1 MAAELSKGYQPQDV
15 ETSWYSRWNDAGCFR
30 GDENG
35 TGESYSIVIPPPN
48 VTGILHLGHVLNNTI
63 QDILARRA
71 RMEGKDVLW
80 LPGTDHAGI
89 ATQSKVEQKLRKEE
103 RKTRHDLGREKF
115 LEQVW
120 EWKDKHGGIIIEQL
134 KRLGCSCDWSRERFT
149 MDEEYSKWISK
160 IFVDLFNEGLIY
172 RGKRMV
178 NWCPKSLTALSDE
191 EVIMK
196 PQRSKLYYMRYK
208 IAGEK
213 DRWVEIATTRPE
225 TLMGDTGVAVNPK
238 DKRYGD
244 LVGKMAIRPF
254 PEAEIPIVADEH
266 IDPEFG
272 TGVLKVT
279 PAHDKADFEIG
290 VKNNLEIIDVFNP
303 DGTLNELAG
312 PDFEGMDRFEAR
324 KKAAEKLD
332 EMGQLVKVEDYENN
346 VGYSERADVP
356 VEPRIS
362 MQWFLKYP
370 CVQEA
375 ADAVANDEIRFRPD
389 RWKKTFAHWMDGIQ
403 DWCISRQLWWGHQIP
418 VWYRKESAEELQS
431 RENLDAD
438 SAKGEIHVGI
448 DPPEDEENW
457 VRDGDVLDTWFSSW
471 LWPFATM
478 TNSDAEPS
486 ATEKKFYPTTD
497 LVTAPEIIFFW
508 VARMIMAGYRWRDE
522 LPFKNV
528 YFTGIV
534 RDGKGRKMSKSLGNS
549 PDPLDIIDEYGADA
563 LRFAIMKTAPLGADI
578 RFEITNEGGKELY
591 PQVVEGRNFANKL
604 WNAVRYRQMQGEES
618 AGEWNPEALSIYSID
633 ILAKLADTENKMR
646 AAYEDY
652 RFSELAQLLYEFWW
666 SQYCDWYLES
676 AKGDFAEDADPAARA
691 ATLATMDRVLKRFL
705 MLLHPYMPHITEE
718 LWSNL
723 GLAEEGGP
731 EFLMLTSV
739 PETSVLEG
747 IDPKQAAAARAKV
760 AAIYEAVSRARNLK
774 AEYGL
779 GGNRGVKFII
789 DTEGTDFDQ
798 TAVFAQLAGA
808 GEIEIAPGYKAEKG
822 VPVALTGIGKIYL
835 PLEGLIDVDAER
847 ERLTK
852 ESAKAEDEL
861 KKVNAKLSNENFV
874 TRAPDEVVAEMKERK
889 IQWKEKVEE
898 LAKML
903 ENLGG

>member
-1 MAAELSKGYQPQDV
+1 MAAELSKGYQPQEV
-15 ETSWYSRWNDAGCFR
+15 ESSWYTRWNDSGCFR

-35 TGESYSIVIPPPN
+35 TNESYSIVIPPPN

-89 ATQSKVEQKLRKEE
+89 ATQTKVEKQLKKEE
-103 RKTRHDLGREKF
+103 HKTRHDLGRDKF
-115 LEQVW
+115 LEKVW
-120 EWKDKHGGIIIEQL
+120 EWKEKHGGIIIEQL

-149 MDEEYSKWISK
+149 MDEDYSEWISK
-160 IFVDLFNEGLIY
+160 VFVDLFNEGLIY

-225 TLMGDTGVAVNPK
+225 TLMGDSGVAVNPK
-238 DKRYGD
+238 DERYAD

-254 PEAEIPIVADEH
+254 PEKEIPIVADEH

-290 VKNNLEIIDVFNP
+290 VKNNLEIIDVFHP
-303 DGTLNELAG
+303 DGTLNEHAG
-312 PDFEGMDRFEAR
+312 PEFEGMDRFEAR
-324 KKAAEKLD
+324 KKAAEKLE

-346 VGYSERADVP
+346 VGFSERADVP

-370 CVQEA
+370 CVKEA
-375 ADAVANDEIRFRPD
+375 TDAVANDEIRFRPE
-389 RWKKTFAHWMDGIQ
+389 RWKKTYAHWMGGIQ

-418 VWYRKESAEELQS
+418 VWYRKENAEELQA
-431 RENLDAD
+431 RESLDAE
-438 SAKGEIHVGI
+438 SAKGQLHVGVN
-448 DPPEDEENW
+448 PPEDEENW
-457 VRDGDVLDTWFSSW
+457 VRDDDVLDTWFSSW

-478 TNSDAEPS
+478 TNSDEEPS

-497 LVTAPEIIFFW
+497 LVTAPEILFFW
-508 VARMIMAGYRWRDE
+508 VARMIMAGYRWREE

-528 YFTGIV
+528 FFTGIV

-549 PDPLDIIDEYGADA
+549 PDPLDIIAEYGADA
-563 LRFAIMKTAPLGADI
+563 LRFAVMKTAPLGADI
-578 RFEITNEGGKELY
+578 RFEITNEGGKEIY

-604 WNAVRYRQMQGEES
+604 WNAVRYRQMQGDEA

-633 ILAKLADTENKMR
+633 ILAKLNDTETKMK

-652 RFSELAQLLYEFWW
+652 RFNELAQLLYEFWW
-666 SQYCDWYLES
+666 SQHCDWYLES
-676 AKGDFAEDADPAARA
+676 AKGDFMEGADPASRA

-718 LWSNL
+718 LWSTLNL
-723 GLAEEGGP
+723 GDEGGP
-731 EFLMLTSV
+731 EFLMQTSV
-739 PETSVLEG
+739 PDNSVLEG
-747 IDPKQAAAARAKV
+747 IDPKRVADARAKV
-760 AAIYEAVSRARNLK
+760 TAIYEGVGRARNLK
-774 AEYGL
+774 AEYGV
-779 GGNRGVKFII
+779 GGNRDVKIII
-789 DTEGTDFDQ
+789 DPEGSDFDQ
-798 TAVFAQLAGA
+798 TEVFAQLAGA
-808 GEIEIAPGYKAEKG
+808 GEIVIDPGHAAEKG

-835 PLEGLIDVDAER
+835 PLDGLIDVDAER

-874 TRAPDEVVAEMKERK
+874 TRAPDTVVAEMKERK
-889 IQWKEKVEE
+889 AQWKEKVIE

>member
-1 MAAELSKGYQPQDV
+1 MAAEISKGYQPGDV
-15 ETSWYSRWNDAGCFR
+15 ETQWYDRWVEAGCFR
-30 GDENG
+30 GDENSD
-35 TGESYSIVIPPPN
+35 GEAYSIVIPPPN

-71 RMEGKDVLW
+71 RMEGKEVLW

-103 RKTRHDLGREKF
+103 KKTRHDFTREEF
-115 LEQVW
+115 LEKVW
-120 EWKDKHGGIIIEQL
+120 AWKEEHGGIIIEQL

-160 IFVDLFNEGLIY
+160 IFVDLFHEGLIY

-196 PQRSKLYYMRYK
+196 PQKSKLYTMRYR

-238 DKRYGD
+238 DKRYAD
-244 LVGKMAIRPF
+244 LVGKKAIRPF

-290 VKNNLEIIDVFNP
+290 LKNDLEIIDVLNP
-303 DGTLNELAG
+303 DGTLNEHAG
-312 PDFEGMDRFEAR
+312 AEFKGMDRFEAR
-324 KKAAEKLD
+324 KKAAEKLE

-356 VEPRIS
+356 IEPRIS

-370 CVQEA
+370 CVEEA
-375 ADAVANDEIRFRPD
+375 AAAVANDEIRFRPD
-389 RWKKTFAHWMDGIQ
+389 RWKKTYAHWMDGIQ

-418 VWYRKESAEELQS
+418 VWYKKDKAEELQN
-431 RENLDAD
+431 RESLDASEAGTD
-438 SAKGEIHVGI
+438 IHVGI

-478 TNSDAEPS
+478 TDSDEEPS
-486 ATEKKFYPTTD
+486 ATEKKFYPTVD

-508 VARMIMAGYRWRDE
+508 VARMIMAGYRWRGE
-522 LPFKNV
+522 LPFRNV
-528 YFTGIV
+528 FFTGIV

-549 PDPLDIIDEYGADA
+549 PDPLDIIAEYGADA

-578 RFEITNEGGKELY
+578 RFEIANEGGKEIY

-604 WNAVRYRQMQGEES
+604 WNAARYRQMQEGGGEFDPS
-618 AGEWNPEALSIYSID
+618 ALSIYAID
-633 ILAKLADTENKMR
+633 ILAKLDDLERKM
-646 AAYEDY
+646 AQAYEDY
-652 RFSELAQLLYEFWW
+652 RFNELAALLYEFWW
-666 SQYCDWYLES
+666 SQYCDWFLES
-676 AKGDFAEDADPAARA
+676 AKGDLMDGADPSARA
-691 ATLATMDRVLKRFL
+691 ATLSTMDTVLKRFL
-705 MLLHPYMPHITEE
+705 LLLHPFMPHITEE
-718 LWSNL
+718 LWDNL
-723 GLAEEGGP
+723 GFREEGD
-731 EFLMLTSV
+731 ELFLMKTAL
-739 PETSVLEG
+739 PEESVLAGLEEAAVKTAR
-747 IDPKQAAAARAKV
+747 KQVKEV
-760 AAIYEAVSRARNLK
+760 YEAVTKARNLK

-779 GGNRGVKFII
+779 AANRDVTFII
-789 DTEGTDFDQ
+789 DPEGDGLSDTS
-798 TAVFAQLAGA
+798 VFARLAGA
-808 GEIEIAPGYKAEKG
+808 GEVEIAPGYEAEKG
-822 VPVALTGIGKIYL
+822 VPAALTPIGKIYL
-835 PLEGLIDVDAER
+835 PLEGLIDLDAER
-847 ERLTK
+847 ERLDK
-852 ESAKAEDEL
+852 ELAKTDAEL

-874 TRAPDEVVAEMKERK
+874 TRAPEEVVAEIRERK
-889 IQWKEKVEE
+889 THWQERVSE
-898 LAKML
+898 LKAMIA
-903 ENLGG
+903 NLGG